1 MRGKVAMG
9 QYGCPSCHVIPGIAG
24 AEGTTG
30 PPLTG
35 IATRGFIAG
44 VMPNTPDN
52 MVRWIMDPPA
62 VDSLTAMPALGISDT
77 LARDIAAYLEL
88 PITDVLDLHSFRP
101 SEVPD
106 LVRDYLDAAYE
117 KGLRDLRIIHGKGI
131 GVQRKT
137 VRTLLER
144 DPRVEAFG
152 DAPLEA
158 GSWGATWV
166 RLR

>member
-1 MRGKVAMG
+1 MTEDPETEDSEDLDDLAEMAE
-9 QYGCPSCHVIPGIAG
+9 IA
-24 AEGTTG
+24 
-30 PPLTG
+30 
-35 IATRGFIAG
+35 
-44 VMPNTPDN
+44 
-52 MVRWIMDPPA
+52 
-62 VDSLTAMPALGISDT
+62 
-77 LARDIAAYLEL
+77 EL

-101 SEVPD
+101 AEVPD
-106 LVRDYLDAAYE
+106 LVRDYLDAAYD
-117 KGLRDLRIIHGKGI
+117 KGLRHLRIVHGKGI
-131 GVQRKT
+131 GVQRQT